1 MNASLTISELCSNL
15 LNQNLI
21 TDVLEFT
28 TIFGHSIYKKLN
40 QIFIKM
46 NNNSIDENY
55 DLYNLKHILS
65 HLEKFI
71 IDKDNLL
78 RMIGKNDFNFLK
90 RPLFEEI
97 MSLLFEVLF
106 YYFLFVRIF

>member
-1 MNASLTISELCSNL
+1 M
-15 LNQNLI
+15 
-21 TDVLEFT
+21 EFAM
-28 TIFGHSIYKKLN
+28 IFGHSIYKKLN

-46 NNNSIDENY
+46 NNNTIEETY
-55 DLYNLKHILS
+55 DFHNLRQILS

-90 RPLFEEI
+90 RPLFGEI
-97 MSLLFEVLF
+97 MALLFEVSF
-106 YYFLFVRIF
+106 